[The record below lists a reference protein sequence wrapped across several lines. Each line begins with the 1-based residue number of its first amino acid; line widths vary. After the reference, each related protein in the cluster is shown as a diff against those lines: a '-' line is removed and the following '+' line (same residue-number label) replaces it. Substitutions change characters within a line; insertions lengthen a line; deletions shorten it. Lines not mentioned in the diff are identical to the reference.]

1 MADDAAPK
9 LITRLLPE
17 DEYTHTPDATANYNE
32 SMYFNVFD
40 HASKVGGWF
49 RIGNRP
55 NEGYAEM
62 SVCLYLP
69 DGRIGF
75 MFGRPKI
82 ANNAE
87 MNAGGLKI
95 EVVEPFKK
103 LRLSF
108 EGKVCLLARPF
119 EMANPSKAFRENPH
133 VRARGFARLRGGQ
146 PDVRRRDRARGRR
159 AARDR
164 SGKVVRQ
171 GALRA
176 ACRRTRQLPTR
187 RRNLAGRRLWPARQV
202 DWGPRHWSAIN
213 CYRWCPMNFGRD
225 FRDDAH
231 VDRRQAG
238 RRRARRQHG
247 VRGAGAYDLISECK
261 NGHRLRWDEH
271 GYQTGLRAKVKT
283 RGGKS
288 YEVSGKVLS
297 LIPLRSRRTTPD
309 AQELNTRITEGMAE
323 YRCGDL
329 VGYGLSES
337 SRPDRRRPPA
347 PAARRGKRLGVP
359 RPSSAPPAA
368 LSTMRPRACPRRASR
383 PAPAGPTFPTTGSVR
398 TAAWPR
404 PSSRWSN

>member
-17 DEYTHTPDATANYNE
+17 DEYTHTPDAAANYNE

-40 HASKVGGWF
+40 HRSKVGGWF

-103 LRLSF
+103 LRLTF
-108 EGKVCLLARPF
+108 EGKVCLMARPF

-133 VRARGFARLRGGQ
+133 VDCKIALDYEGVSPMYGGETVREDGAPREIDPEKSFAKAHYEQHVAARGSFVLGDETWPVDGFGLR
-146 PDVRRRDRARGRR
+146 DK
-159 AARDR
+159 
-164 SGKVVRQ
+164 S
-171 GALRA
+171 
-176 ACRRTRQLPTR
+176 
-187 RRNLAGRRLWPARQV
+187 
-202 DWGPRHWSAIN
+202 WGPRHWSAIN
-213 CYRWCPMNFGRD
+213 WYRWCPINFGRD
-225 FRDDAH
+225 FGMMLSI
-231 VDRRQAG
+231 VAG
-238 RRRARRQHG
+238 PDGIGREGGMVFAD
-247 VRGAGAYDLISECK
+247 GAYDLISECK
-261 NGHRLRWDEH
+261 LDTDWDEH
-271 GYQTGLRAKVKT
+271 GYQTGLSAQVKT

-288 YEVSGKVLS
+288 YDVSGKVLS

-309 AQELNTRITEGMAE
+309 GQELNTRITEGMTE

-329 VGYGLSES
+329 VGYGLSEYL
-337 SRPDRRRPPA
+337 DQIVD
-347 PAARRGKRLGVP
+347 G
-359 RPSSAPPAA
+359 RPS
-368 LSTMRPRACPRRASR
+368 
-383 PAPAGPTFPTTGSVR
+383 GKEG
-398 TAAWPR
+398 
-404 PSSRWSN
+404 